1 MEIGAYLKRL
11 PFVSVLTDEE
21 LQMMTQSAFLRP
33 FSKGEVLHARSQ
45 TECLGLV
52 MVLSGSLCASMMSD
66 EGKQIQLYR
75 IGSGEMCVFMARCVL
90 NYLSYET
97 VVEGEKAGTVLVVPT
112 AVIERLMQNMRVEN
126 IMNRMALQRCTQI
139 MNALERVLFTR
150 VDKRMIAYL
159 LQESE
164 KRQSRE
170 LRLTHEQLA
179 RDISS
184 AREVVSRL
192 LGQLSAKGLVS
203 LGRGQIILEN
213 IEAMKEYIK

>member
-11 PFVSVLTDEE
+11 PFASVLTEE
-21 LQMMTQSAFLRP
+21 EVQLIKQSAYLRP
-33 FSKGEVLHARSQ
+33 FSQREVLHARSQ

-75 IGSGEMCVFMARCVL
+75 LSQGEVCVFMARCVL
-90 NYLSYET
+90 NFLSYES
-97 VVEGEKAGTVLVVPT
+97 VVEGEKAGTVLVIPTT
-112 AVIERLMQNMRVEN
+112 AVERLMQNMRVEN
-126 IMNRMALQRCTQI
+126 ILNRMALQRCTQI

-150 VDKRMIAYL
+150 VDKRLISYL
-159 LQESE
+159 LQEAE
-164 KRQSRE
+164 KKQSRE

-203 LGRGQIILEN
+203 LGRGQINLEN